1 MKCNMGDTA
10 LLAWD
15 HLQNPTIQSIGG
27 WTAEMA
33 ASHRLLTGVGKT
45 MPGATK
51 ISTVREATL
60 TNANGTKGTG
70 WRTNLGTV
78 EWQEE
83 EEEVLVLVL
92 EDSTHHLRI
101 IHPLINNSSSH
112 RSTITTHTTNNTSN
126 HSNITISSR
135 CLSSTIRVITTAG
148 IRMNTEEEVVEVM
161 DVVGEG
167 VVVVEEVAEVE
178 ATITIEYPHF
188 L

>member
-1 MKCNMGDTA
+1 M
-10 LLAWD
+10 
-15 HLQNPTIQSIGG
+15 
-27 WTAEMA
+27 
-33 ASHRLLTGVGKT
+33 
-45 MPGATK
+45 
-51 ISTVREATL
+51 
-60 TNANGTKGTG
+60 
-70 WRTNLGTV
+70 GTV